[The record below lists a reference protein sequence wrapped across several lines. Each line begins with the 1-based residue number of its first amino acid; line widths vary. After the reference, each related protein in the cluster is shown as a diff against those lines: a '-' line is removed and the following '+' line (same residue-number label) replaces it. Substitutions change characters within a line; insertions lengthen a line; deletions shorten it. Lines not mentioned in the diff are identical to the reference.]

1 MTGTTAVSAP
11 ELTDEYIAGSMN
23 IGLSKA
29 VKAAVDYLNSSGEY
43 VGKVDDPTDV
53 CLDGWFDI
61 DQLVTKAIEAFVG
74 EIK

>member
-1 MTGTTAVSAP
+1 
-11 ELTDEYIAGSMN
+11 MN